1 MWSAEAERSVGM
13 LPRLL
18 LLVLLM
24 LGVVAMHTLGHLDGH
39 DAPQPSASGRMHA
52 PGAHVPVTDPGSDDA
67 PGETPEAASMCL
79 AILAALLVLVPLALR
94 IARLAGAWL
103 RSRLGRRGRRLLRG
117 PPPLSL
123 TLTRT
128 VVLRT

>member
-1 MWSAEAERSVGM
+1 MGAKEEGRPAGM

-24 LGVVAMHTLGHLDGH
+24 LGVAAMHTLGHIDDH
-39 DAPQPSASGRMHA
+39 DTPQPSAVGMHHGV
-52 PGAHVPVTDPGSDDA
+52 GAHSPVPDSGSGDA
-67 PGETPEAASMCL
+67 PNGVPDTASVCL
-79 AILAALLVLVPLALR
+79 AILAVLLTLAPLALR
-94 IARLAGAWL
+94 ITGLIDAWL
-103 RSRLGRRGRRLLRG
+103 RSRLGRRVARLLRG

-123 TLTRT
+123 ILTRT